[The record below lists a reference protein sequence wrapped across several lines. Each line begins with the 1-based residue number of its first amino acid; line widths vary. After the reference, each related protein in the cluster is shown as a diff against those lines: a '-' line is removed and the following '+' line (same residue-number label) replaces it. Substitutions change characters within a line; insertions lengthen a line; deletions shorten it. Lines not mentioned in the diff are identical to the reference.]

1 MAQFD
6 NLPYVFE
13 LARIE
18 KNKCGSEKFS
28 LKYEE
33 YSTYVKKFEALSDE
47 ERTRI
52 VCAVKERKKGPKV
65 DAKSGFAGASIRIRD
80 GLSFLNKKKNV

>member
-1 MAQFD
+1 MSHFD

-18 KNKCGSEKFS
+18 KNKCGDPKFS

-33 YSTYVKKFEALSDE
+33 YSMYSKKFDELSDE
-47 ERTRI
+47 DRARI
-52 VCAVKERKKGPKV
+52 VCAVKDKKKKSKV
-65 DAKSGFAGASIRIRD
+65 DSSSGFAGASIRIRD
-80 GLSFLNKKKNV
+80 GLSLEKKNV